1 MRYFGIIGIL
11 ASLIATQLYADNVT
25 RPCVGLREDTDTSV
39 HAEER
44 KDLLLTEEQCEA
56 AKRQEF
62 RLKLYEIPQE
72 DEDPMALSLGAK
84 QGGGVVRFKIPFS
97 W

>member
-1 MRYFGIIGIL
+1 MGVL
-11 ASLIATQLYADNVT
+11 AAAIATEAYADNVKK
-25 RPCVGLREDTDTSV
+25 PCFGLHEDTDTSV

-44 KDLLLTEEQCEA
+44 KDLLLTDEQCEA
-56 AKRQEF
+56 AKRREL

-72 DEDPMALSLGAK
+72 GEDPMALSLGAK
-84 QGGGVVRFKIPFS
+84 QGGGIIRFKIPFS

>member
-1 MRYFGIIGIL
+1 VRYFGIIGVL
-11 ASLIATQLYADNVT
+11 AAAIATQVYADNVKK
-25 RPCVGLREDTDTSV
+25 PCVGLREDADRSI
-39 HAEER
+39 HADER
-44 KDLLLTEEQCEA
+44 KDLLLTDEQCEA

-72 DEDPMALSLGAK
+72 GEDPMALSLGAK
-84 QGGGVVRFKIPFS
+84 QGGGIIRFKIPFS

>member
-1 MRYFGIIGIL
+1 MRYFAIIGVL
-11 ASLIATQLYADNVT
+11 AAAIATQVCADNVK
-25 RPCVGLREDTDTSV
+25 RPCVGLREDTDSSV

-44 KDLLLTEEQCEA
+44 KDLLLTEQQCDA

-62 RLKLYEIPQE
+62 RLKLYEIPQ
-72 DEDPMALSLGAK
+72 DGEDPMALSLGAK
-84 QGGGVVRFKIPFS
+84 QGGGIIRFKIPFS